1 MAVNV
6 SPSRILAYFFQLSF
20 NLLNLKIRNLILT
33 LDKVDPFDI
42 LKVASKDL
50 SQPSFDQVMKLIR
63 SINITAIS
71 HFNIPVNQRVY
82 RARPSEEGKP
92 FKHCKEISYPPVVNN
107 WGRVN
112 KPGQQF
118 FYGCIKPPSAED
130 PILTVGY
137 EMLHILKNKRHP
149 LKEIPVNY
157 TIGEWRVIKPLP
169 VIPMIFDKECLRKFP
184 EFQTTHDNY
193 KSSSLTNKVDI
204 EKLEFI
210 AGEFAKEVIQNP
222 EIDYKISVA
231 FTEFCFKEMQGK
243 VKSIIYP
250 SVRSKV
256 RGFNI
261 ALQAE
266 NMDEFIKCERV
277 STFTIR
283 FEEED
288 ILIAFDNPLSLVSED
303 GSFMLG

>member
-1 MAVNV
+1 M
-6 SPSRILAYFFQLSF
+6 Y
-20 NLLNLKIRNLILT
+20 KI
-33 LDKVDPFDI
+33 DPFDI

-50 SQPSFDQVMKLIR
+50 SQPSFENVIRLIR
-63 SINITAIS
+63 RLNIKGIS
-71 HFNIPVNQRVY
+71 HFNIPVNERVY
-82 RARPSEEGKP
+82 RARRSKKGKP
-92 FKHCKEISYPPVVNN
+92 FKHCKEISYPPDAKD

-118 FYGCIKPPSAED
+118 FYGSIKPPNAED
-130 PILTVGY
+130 PVLTVGY
-137 EMLHILKNKRHP
+137 EMLHILKNERHP
-149 LKEIPVNY
+149 IKEIPVNY

-184 EFQTTHDNY
+184 EFQTTYDNY
-193 KSSSLTNKVDI
+193 ITSSLTNKVDL

-210 AGEFAKEVIQNP
+210 AGEFAKKDIQNL

-231 FTEFCFKEMQGK
+231 FTEYCFKLMRGTVEG
-243 VKSIIYP
+243 IIYP

-261 ALQAE
+261 ALKAE
-266 NMDEFIKCERV
+266 NMEDFIKCERV
-277 STFTIR
+277 STFTISHNGR
-283 FEEED
+283 D
-288 ILIAFDNPLSLVSED
+288 LLIAFDNPLSFVSED